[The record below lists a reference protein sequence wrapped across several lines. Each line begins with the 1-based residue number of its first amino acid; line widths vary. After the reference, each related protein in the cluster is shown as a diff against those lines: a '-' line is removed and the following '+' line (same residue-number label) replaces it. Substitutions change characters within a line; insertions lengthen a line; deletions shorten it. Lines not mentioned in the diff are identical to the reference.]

1 MSQQLPYFDFLLK
14 LLANNHASVT
24 QSFGQHVHWGY
35 WSNPEHAICDDQDF
49 AQAAEQLSKEL
60 WQLSSLQDGE
70 DLLDVGCG
78 FGGTLASLNQS
89 FQNLKMSG
97 LNIDSRQLQRAQQN
111 LIPRAGNEISLTQA
125 DACKLPFADASFDRV
140 LAVECIFHFPSR
152 EDFLQEAYR
161 VLRHGGTLTLSD
173 FIPAKTFLP
182 LVRLSQLPWL
192 KQFNYFGHCDVSCTL
207 AKYHQLA
214 KSAGLVVEESRNITL
229 NILPT
234 YRYLQHLLGET
245 HAAAN
250 WLIKLLSKL
259 GSSGLLSYYLIKF
272 RKP

>member
-49 AQAAEQLSKEL
+49 AQAAEQLSREL

-97 LNIDSRQLQRAQQN
+97 LNIDSCQL
-111 LIPRAGNEISLTQA
+111 
-125 DACKLPFADASFDRV
+125 
-140 LAVECIFHFPSR
+140 
-152 EDFLQEAYR
+152 
-161 VLRHGGTLTLSD
+161 
-173 FIPAKTFLP
+173 
-182 LVRLSQLPWL
+182 
-192 KQFNYFGHCDVSCTL
+192 
-207 AKYHQLA
+207 
-214 KSAGLVVEESRNITL
+214 
-229 NILPT
+229 
-234 YRYLQHLLGET
+234 
-245 HAAAN
+245 
-250 WLIKLLSKL
+250 
-259 GSSGLLSYYLIKF
+259 
-272 RKP
+272 